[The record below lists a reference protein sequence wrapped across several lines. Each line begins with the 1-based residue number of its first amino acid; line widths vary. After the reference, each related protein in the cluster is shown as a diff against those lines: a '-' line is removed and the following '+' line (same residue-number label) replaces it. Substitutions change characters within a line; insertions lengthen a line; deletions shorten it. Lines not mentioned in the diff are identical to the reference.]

1 VEPEPADTASAS
13 DAAMLLLMATE
24 DGGTI
29 AEAIRFRQLVATT
42 RAIYGHT
49 VIDDARQATRIA
61 DAVGARLDSMRARP
75 HGRTVTVLRRATVP
89 QSLEST

>member
-1 VEPEPADTASAS
+1 MASAS

-24 DGGTI
+24 EGKGTI

-42 RAIYGHT
+42 SAIYGHT
-49 VIDDARQATRIA
+49 VIHDARQATRIA

-75 HGRTVTVLRRATVP
+75 HGRTVTVLLRATVP
-89 QSLEST
+89 QSPEST